1 MNNLEDI
8 KSKLLE
14 DLSEATTE
22 ITYYLETDKNVYTL
36 ETNVSQGQETFINP
50 TIDYLRNMELVKFDV
65 YKSKRDSFEYLEEED
80 KIANL
85 KSIAERLN
93 DSRNP
98 EENIFKNQEKITYF
112 FVKLRNFVMIYR
124 YTSRAYLK
132 SNTVIKAKTK
142 ILELV
147 NEEDDRITLD
157 KMTPDIIYNID
168 EEKAFLLNVKQAE
181 YIVDLEVNMTKTQ
194 EKFPEIQSKVN
205 IFTADSFE
213 KFQERIKEQN
223 KSIIRKIVKMIEYET
238 YQKFVDN
245 RSNALEIKEMF
256 KMTIEFDSENQIIFD
271 DETSIDD
278 VLHLLSD
285 DYVQSYLDK
294 QGRRLDE

>member
-8 KSKLLE
+8 NSKLLE

-98 EENIFKNQEKITYF
+98 KENIFKNQEKITYF

-132 SNTVIKAKTK
+132 SKTVIKVKTK

>member
-14 DLSEATTE
+14 DLSEVTTE

-85 KSIAERLN
+85 KSITERLN

-98 EENIFKNQEKITYF
+98 EENIFKNREKITYF

-132 SNTVIKAKTK
+132 SK
-142 ILELV
+142 
-147 NEEDDRITLD
+147 
-157 KMTPDIIYNID
+157 
-168 EEKAFLLNVKQAE
+168 
-181 YIVDLEVNMTKTQ
+181 
-194 EKFPEIQSKVN
+194 
-205 IFTADSFE
+205 
-213 KFQERIKEQN
+213 
-223 KSIIRKIVKMIEYET
+223 
-238 YQKFVDN
+238 
-245 RSNALEIKEMF
+245 
-256 KMTIEFDSENQIIFD
+256 
-271 DETSIDD
+271 
-278 VLHLLSD
+278 
-285 DYVQSYLDK
+285 
-294 QGRRLDE
+294 

>member
-132 SNTVIKAKTK
+132 SKTVIKVKTK

-194 EKFPEIQSKVN
+194 NKFPEIQSKVN

-213 KFQERIKEQN
+213 KFQVCIQEQN
-223 KSIIRKIVKMIEYET
+223 KSTIRKFVKMIENKT

-245 RSNALEIKEMF
+245 RSNALEIKTMF
-256 KMTIEFDSENQIIFD
+256 EMTIEFNSENHIIFD

-294 QGRRLDE
+294 KGRRLDE

>member
-124 YTSRAYLK
+124 YTSKAYIK
-132 SNTVIKAKTK
+132 SKTVIKVKTRN
-142 ILELV
+142 LELV
-147 NEEDDRITLD
+147 NEEEDRITLD
-157 KMTPDIIYNID
+157 KMIPDIIYNID

>member
-157 KMTPDIIYNID
+157 KMTPDIIYNIE

>member
-132 SNTVIKAKTK
+132 SKTVIKVKTK

-256 KMTIEFDSENQIIFD
+256 KMTIEFDSEDQIIFD

>member
-1 MNNLEDI
+1 MNNLENI

-132 SNTVIKAKTK
+132 SKTVIKVKTK

>member
-132 SNTVIKAKTK
+132 SKTVIKVKTK

>member
-85 KSIAERLN
+85 KLIAERLN

-132 SNTVIKAKTK
+132 SKTVIKVKTK

>member
-98 EENIFKNQEKITYF
+98 KENIFKNQEKITYF

-132 SNTVIKAKTK
+132 SKTVIKVKTK

>member
-93 DSRNP
+93 VSRNP

-132 SNTVIKAKTK
+132 SKTVIKVKTK